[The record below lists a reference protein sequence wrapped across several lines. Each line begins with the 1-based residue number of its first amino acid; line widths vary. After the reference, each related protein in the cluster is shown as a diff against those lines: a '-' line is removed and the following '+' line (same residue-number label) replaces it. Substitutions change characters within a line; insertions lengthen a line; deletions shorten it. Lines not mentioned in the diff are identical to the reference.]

1 MASHPASV
9 HTRPHA
15 SESIGGAFWMF
26 AAIVLGFTAA
36 AVGLA
41 AFLMWL
47 DARGD
52 SPSVATPAAATA
64 PAAEHGAATDVHA
77 HTTAAGLESFAGAA
91 PENAADLAAAQKP
104 YPAEMPA
111 LQAGPLAKFNLVLT
125 DRTVEVAPGVKCSAW
140 AWEGGAPGPV
150 IHVQQG
156 QTVQITLTNKGAI
169 PHWIDYHAARIAPNA
184 AFKDVMPGEAFTFR
198 FKANDPGVYMY
209 HCGTKPVLMHIANGM
224 YGHHRGPRPAP
235 ASGGPNTCRRERVV
249 QNTDGLKAPAEFNMT
264 KAHARQPDWMTF
276 NGYAGNTS
284 PTRWSRTRA
293 SSSASGSL
301 TPGPPSTPTSTS
313 WARSLTPRTRS
324 GT

>member
-91 PENAADLAAAQKP
+91 PENAADLAAAHKP

-125 DRTVEVAPGVKCSAW
+125 DRTVEVAPGVKYSAW

-169 PHWIDYHAARIAPNA
+169 PHSIDFHAARIAPNA
-184 AFKDVMPGEAFTFR
+184 AFKDYAGRRSPPLAGER
-198 FKANDPGVYMY
+198 SGRLLY

-224 YGHHRGPRPAP
+224 YGASSSSPRPASCLGRTGITCSSR
-235 ASGGPNTCRRERVV
+235 ASGT
-249 QNTDGLKAPAEFNMT
+249 
-264 KAHARQPDWMTF
+264 
-276 NGYAGNTS
+276 
-284 PTRWSRTRA
+284 
-293 SSSASGSL
+293 
-301 TPGPPSTPTSTS
+301 
-313 WARSLTPRTRS
+313 
-324 GT
+324 